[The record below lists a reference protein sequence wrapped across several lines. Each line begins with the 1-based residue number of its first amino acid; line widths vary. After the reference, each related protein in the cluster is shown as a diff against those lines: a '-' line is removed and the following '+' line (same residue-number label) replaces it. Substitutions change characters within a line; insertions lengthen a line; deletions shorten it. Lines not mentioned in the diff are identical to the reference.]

1 MTKLRARRQHVDYTD
16 LLSPAAKAPASAVG
30 RKKAGGRKPE
40 AADAGDAE
48 DAEEEDMTKHAK
60 GKPAKPRKKVAA
72 RDTTVVSTNANE
84 DEADVPPR
92 KTAKNKKKKKSAYD
106 DDDEEAVARQQD
118 DEPQRKRVKTSTVA
132 AAAEPAVSR
141 SQSQDDG
148 SANREPTGTKAASR
162 SGSDADELTTLRKKY
177 EALKKFRETETERI
191 LKDAKALALEEKKT
205 YEKLIAKLKHE
216 VSRLSSRAD
225 DASARYSKQIDKLQ
239 AEHQQRLESLEKERD
254 DARTKNERL
263 RHQLQQL
270 DGSKH
275 DRSTRSNGLALSENA
290 TAAVRAA
297 DTIELAQAKKLL
309 DIYRLVTSVDI
320 RLIESLED
328 DEDEIDASVIDV
340 ACRAIDAVS
349 GKQFL
354 FDLAIPQGGDEEI
367 EYAPS
372 DKAPEFK
379 VPAFLQE
386 ELSFKRAELTKF
398 MRTILDVVIRKKKSN
413 SESAK

>member
-92 KTAKNKKKKKSAYD
+92 KTAKNKKKKKKSAYD

-118 DEPQRKRVKTSTVA
+118 DEPQRKR
-132 AAAEPAVSR
+132 R
-141 SQSQDDG
+141 QDKH
-148 SANREPTGTKAASR
+148 RTKAASR

-225 DASARYSKQIDKLQ
+225 DASARHSKQIDKLQ
-239 AEHQQRLESLEKERD
+239 AEHQQRLGVTREGTRRCSNEKR
-254 DARTKNERL
+254 ASAAPAAATGRV
-263 RHQLQQL
+263 Q
-270 DGSKH
+270 
-275 DRSTRSNGLALSENA
+275 TRPVNSVQWPC
-290 TAAVRAA
+290 AVRERNCSGACNRH
-297 DTIELAQAKKLL
+297 
-309 DIYRLVTSVDI
+309 YRAGAGKEASGYLSPCNQCGHPINRVT
-320 RLIESLED
+320 
-328 DEDEIDASVIDV
+328 
-340 ACRAIDAVS
+340 
-349 GKQFL
+349 
-354 FDLAIPQGGDEEI
+354 GG
-367 EYAPS
+367 
-372 DKAPEFK
+372 
-379 VPAFLQE
+379 
-386 ELSFKRAELTKF
+386 
-398 MRTILDVVIRKKKSN
+398 
-413 SESAK
+413 